1 MDSGHARSQPFSP
14 MGTQHSGYR
23 RWLRSADRLAGNAA
37 AARLRRRIDRRCLT
51 APRAASRDQ
60 ISMAHDIAY
69 SPIAADPLL
78 LEALRNKLDRLRNE
92 AIARFRENLRPETL
106 LVALRRSADRAE
118 EHTSELQSL
127 MRISYA

>member
-78 LEALRNKLDRLRNE
+78 LEALRNKLE
-92 AIARFRENLRPETL
+92 ARKS
-106 LVALRRSADRAE
+106 VVWG
-118 EHTSELQSL
+118 QSVSVSVDL
-127 MRISYA
+127 GGGRIIKKKK